1 METLTE
7 KNEKGGKMSKEEKTY
22 NAAQAMAGNIIAD
35 FINFHIKRDNTR
47 GIYNKSTDECFC
59 ETCTVERLWD
69 SWDVFIDDEIWE
81 NSERSFLNEK

>member
-35 FINFHIKRDNTR
+35 FIYFHIKRDNTKKH
-47 GIYNKSTDECFC
+47 I
-59 ETCTVERLWD
+59 VERLWD

-81 NSERSFLNEK
+81 NSERSFFNGK